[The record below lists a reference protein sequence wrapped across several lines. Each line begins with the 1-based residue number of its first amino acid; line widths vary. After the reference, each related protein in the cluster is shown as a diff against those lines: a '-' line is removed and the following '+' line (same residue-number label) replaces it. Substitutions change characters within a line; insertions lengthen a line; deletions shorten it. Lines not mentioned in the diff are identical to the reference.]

1 MKPEGGG
8 NLEDIWFSFIFLCT
22 SGTMSAILV
31 QDFEIDA
38 VLLHCMLQSLITVSP
53 PGAENHF
60 LVVIRLQVVL

>member
-1 MKPEGGG
+1 
-8 NLEDIWFSFIFLCT
+8 
-22 SGTMSAILV
+22 MSAILV

-60 LVVIRLQVVL
+60 LVVVRLQVVLWHVLCFN